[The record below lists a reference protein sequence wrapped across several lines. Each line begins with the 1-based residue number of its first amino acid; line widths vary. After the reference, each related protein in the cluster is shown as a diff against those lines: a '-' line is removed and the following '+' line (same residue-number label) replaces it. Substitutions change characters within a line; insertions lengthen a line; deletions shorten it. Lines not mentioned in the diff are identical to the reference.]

1 MDFLGWEGVATL
13 IGVVF
18 VVVLMIWFFARMMD

>member
-13 IGVVF
+13 IGVVI
-18 VVVLMIWFFARMMD
+18 VVILMIWFFARMME